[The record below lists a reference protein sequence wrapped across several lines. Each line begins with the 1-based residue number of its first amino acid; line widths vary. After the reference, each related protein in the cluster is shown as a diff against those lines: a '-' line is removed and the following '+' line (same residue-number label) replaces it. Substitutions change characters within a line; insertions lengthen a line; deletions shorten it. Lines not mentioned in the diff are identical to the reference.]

1 MVKLRYFLFFFPIKS
16 TNPPLFPTKSL
27 NGHINP
33 THWKDN
39 LLVSLFGELV
49 DVGLVLVYRIL
60 VGQTLPPPLWYI
72 RRL

>member
-16 TNPPLFPTKSL
+16 TNPQLFTTKSL

-33 THWKDN
+33 THLNGN

-49 DVGLVLVYRIL
+49 DVGLVLVYRI
-60 VGQTLPPPLWYI
+60 
-72 RRL
+72 

>member
-16 TNPPLFPTKSL
+16 TNAPLFPTKSL

-33 THWKDN
+33 THWNGK

-60 VGQTLPPPLWYI
+60 AGQTLPPPLWYI
-72 RRL
+72 RGL